1 MSKIH
6 DLIERI
12 KKGQRDYYLTGMPDE
27 KWYRRLFYVGLCF
40 VTIFYSEMRS
50 QRLFIRVASSTYTTM
65 LALIPFVIVGGSLL
79 LAFNSKTDLSTM
91 VEEIS
96 NFVMPVVGE
105 NAKINKFIQDT
116 ISRTQSVGMG
126 PVGVI
131 SLLVTTVMLF
141 VHIED
146 NFNDIWHVVK
156 PRAFYLRILLFYAVV
171 TLAPF
176 LVSLSIFD
184 ATNFIPEVIAGER
197 YWKFFTE
204 TLLIAVLCFVS
215 FKFLPHTR
223 VNIRSALVPA
233 VLAAILIEVGK
244 SGFGVYMS
252 LAFTTN
258 THSNYNIL
266 YGFLGIIPVMLLWIY
281 LTWMMILFAVEMG
294 YCMQNMRSLRMRMC
308 LDTNSSESE
317 SWVFLGPYAPL
328 EILSAL
334 VRNLCAGHDPMTAE
348 EISVECIYPIQAVE
362 AVLARLQNI
371 NIVKKV
377 ESEFASTYIL
387 ARPLDTIAMSD
398 IMKAFDES
406 TPRVKTHPRLE
417 ALVTQLM
424 AAQEKIWTNCNA
436 NTLREDGVTLQDVGK
451 CPTMTNLH
459 VEE

>member
-1 MSKIH
+1 MSKISN
-6 DLIERI
+6 LIQNI
-12 KKGQRDYYLTGMPDE
+12 KQGQKDYYLTGMVDAPT
-27 KWYRRLFYVGLCF
+27 YRRLFYGSICF
-40 VTIFYSEMRS
+40 LVIFYTEMNS

-65 LALIPFVIVGGSLL
+65 LALIPFVIVGGSIL
-79 LAFNSKTDLSTM
+79 LAFNSNTDINTM

-96 NFVMPVVGE
+96 NFLMPVVGE
-105 NAKINKFIQDT
+105 NDKITKFIQNT
-116 ISRTQSVGMG
+116 LSRTQSVGMG

-176 LVSLSIFD
+176 LVSISILD
-184 ATNFIPEVIAGER
+184 ATKFVPEVVAGER

-223 VNIRSALVPA
+223 VNLKSALIPALLAA
-233 VLAAILIEVGK
+233 VLIEIAK
-244 SGFGVYMS
+244 SCFGIYMS
-252 LAFTTN
+252 LAFSTN
-258 THSNYNIL
+258 ARSNYNIL

-294 YCMQNMRSLRMRMC
+294 YCLQNLRNLRLRMCM
-308 LDTNSSESE
+308 DSSSEGE

-328 EILSAL
+328 EVLSAL
-334 VRNLCAGHDPMTAE
+334 VRNLCDGRDPMNAE

-362 AVLARLQNI
+362 AILARLENI
-371 NIVKKV
+371 NVVKKV
-377 ESEFASTYIL
+377 DSEFASTYIL
-387 ARPLDTIAMSD
+387 ARPLDTIAMNE
-398 IMKAFDES
+398 IMKSFDES
-406 TPRVKTHPRLE
+406 SPRVKTHPRLD
-417 ALVTQLM
+417 ALISQLL
-424 AAQEKIWTNCNA
+424 AAQENIWTGCNA
-436 NTLREDGVTLQDVGK
+436 NMLREDGVTLKDVGK
-451 CPTMTNLH
+451 CPTMPNLH